1 MAENKLHI
9 DMAELDSAWEK
20 GAAAYIRFITDS
32 YLEVL
37 GGGLNAEN
45 MEMLNADQHTLLAYR
60 FVLDE
65 VMEGGFIQ
73 LLHNGYGPYILENPF
88 PYTMKQWGLRD
99 FSKLLYEVKKLYH
112 IHREEL
118 EADIDEET
126 FMALYEKLEKL
137 NDAGDDFL
145 DDFQEETTPYIAQ
158 YVRDNI
164 ERFI

>member
-32 YLEVL
+32 YLEAL

-88 PYTMKQWGLRD
+88 PYTMKQWGLRN

-118 EADIDEET
+118 EADMDEET
-126 FMALYEKLEKL
+126 LLLEANRWEL
-137 NDAGDDFL
+137 SHGGLSGRTA
-145 DDFQEETTPYIAQ
+145 AQ
-158 YVRDNI
+158 
-164 ERFI
+164 FITYLKGQQAIQ